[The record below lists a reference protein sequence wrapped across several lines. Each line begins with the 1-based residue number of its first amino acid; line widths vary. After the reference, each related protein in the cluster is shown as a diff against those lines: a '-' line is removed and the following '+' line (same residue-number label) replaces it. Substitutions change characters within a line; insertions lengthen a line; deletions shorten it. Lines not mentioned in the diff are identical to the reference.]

1 MVQLA
6 IMSQQT
12 IYLQDALTA
21 MKTLDKDGRA
31 VPFSIKVRS
40 LNRYSKTGG
49 KLLFF
54 EQAKLVMAEENP
66 NANSINSL
74 RTISSQTSTQR
85 RNPNHFDNK
94 TRNIKILPQN
104 KIQKIHI
111 RYIIQFNNKD
121 VIY

>member
-1 MVQLA
+1 
-6 IMSQQT
+6 MSQQT
-12 IYLQDALTA
+12 IYLQDALSA
-21 MKTLDKDGRA
+21 MKTLVFVGRA
-31 VPFSIKVRS
+31 VPFSIKIRT

-66 NANSINSL
+66 NVNSINSL
-74 RTISSQTSTQR
+74 RTVSNQVATTR
-85 RNPNHFDNK
+85 RNPNHFENK